1 MKKQANLKFADIILN
16 KVKNGIIIT
25 DTEGTILWVNTA
37 FELTTGYSLQEVT
50 GQKPGALLQGPDT
63 SPAAIEIMRN
73 AIRDAEGFNLEVVNY
88 TKNKVPYWVHI
99 DCSPLFDH
107 DEHLG
112 FIAIE
117 SDITEKRDREEKLI
131 AKNNFLQDI
140 LQDMSHE
147 MRGPVA
153 SILGL
158 NAAIKV
164 TPSMEEKL
172 EMFDLLNDCARE
184 LDKIFLQMNVK
195 IYKESKNE

>member
-1 MKKQANLKFADIILN
+1 LKKQANLKFAEIILN

-25 DTEGTILWVNTA
+25 DPEGRILWVNTA
-37 FELTTGYSLQEVT
+37 FELTTGFSLPEVT
-50 GQKPGALLQGPDT
+50 GETPGKILQGPET
-63 SPAAIEIMRN
+63 SPGAVEIMRN
-73 AIRDAEGFNLEVVNY
+73 AIKDAEGFNLEVINY
-88 TKNKVPYWVHI
+88 TKTKTPYWVHI
-99 DCSPLFDH
+99 DCSPLFD
-107 DEHLG
+107 DQEHLG

-164 TPSMEEKL
+164 TDSVEEKL
-172 EMFDLLNDCARE
+172 EMFELLNECARE
-184 LDKIFLQMNVK
+184 LDKIFLQMNIK

>member
-1 MKKQANLKFADIILN
+1 LKKQANLKFADIILN

-25 DTEGTILWVNTA
+25 DTEGKILWVNTA
-37 FELTTGYSLQEVT
+37 FELTTGYSSEEVL
-50 GQKPGALLQGPDT
+50 GHSPGELLQGPET
-63 SPAAIEIMRN
+63 AASAIEIMRN
-73 AIRDAEGFNLEVVNY
+73 AIKDIEHFNLEVLNY

-99 DCSPLFDH
+99 DCSPLFDYQ
-107 DEHLG
+107 EHIG

-164 TPSMEEKL
+164 TQTVEEKL
-172 EMFDLLNDCARE
+172 EMFDLLNECARE

>member
-73 AIRDAEGFNLEVVNY
+73 AIKDAEGFNLEVVNY

-99 DCSPLFDH
+99 DCSPLFDQ

-164 TPSMEEKL
+164 TQGMEEKL